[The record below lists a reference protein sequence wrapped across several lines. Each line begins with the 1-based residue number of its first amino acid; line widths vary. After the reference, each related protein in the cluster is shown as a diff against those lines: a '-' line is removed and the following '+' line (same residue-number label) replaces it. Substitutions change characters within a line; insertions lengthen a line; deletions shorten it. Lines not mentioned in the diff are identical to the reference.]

1 MKLMKMLRNN
11 EEKRKRARKKKRP
24 CDVPKRELAKL
35 NQNRAISFSQLTML
49 VERTSIASVLNAS
62 S

>member
-11 EEKRKRARKKKRP
+11 EEERESKKKEKAVRRAKKGT
-24 CDVPKRELAKL
+24 CKL
-35 NQNRAISFSQLTML
+35 NQNRAISFSQLIML